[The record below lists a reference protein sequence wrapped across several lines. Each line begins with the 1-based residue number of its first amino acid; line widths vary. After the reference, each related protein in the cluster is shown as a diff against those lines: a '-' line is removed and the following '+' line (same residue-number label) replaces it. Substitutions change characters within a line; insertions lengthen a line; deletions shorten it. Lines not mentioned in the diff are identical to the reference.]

1 MSLLSRHVLRAD
13 ALFLGLASISALHAD
28 VLGAAF
34 GLGPVGLVLAAVPHA
49 AIGFVEAHGL
59 ALIIGVLLWRAVPA
73 PQWHGTA
80 MAVHLLLGGAN
91 LAFWPLFGA
100 AGMVGVGVVTTL
112 LHGLF
117 ALLQACALYEGFHQ
131 HAPAPT
137 PDVR

>member
-1 MSLLSRHVLRAD
+1 MCC
-13 ALFLGLASISALHAD
+13 ALTRCSWVWPPRVHCTPTCLASRSAWA
-28 VLGAAF
+28 
-34 GLGPVGLVLAAVPHA
+34 PSGLVLAAVPHA

-100 AGMVGVGVVTTL
+100 AGMVGVGVVTTV

-117 ALLQACALYEGFHQ
+117 VALQTYALYE
-131 HAPAPT
+131 AYPART
-137 PDVR
+137 GADAGRALT